1 MTSELRDRP
10 TLGTME
16 VMPNP
21 VAYSERA
28 SAIAGVTVWT
38 RVTESSSSWI
48 LPDGCIDVLWNGHEL
63 TIAGPDTIA
72 HGSEAPVGT
81 RFTALRFAS
90 GVAPTVLGVAAD
102 SLRDQRPDLDAVI
115 GAAETERL
123 AESLL
128 ATEDPAT
135 RLEQWAERRLIEAG
149 GPDQVMIRV
158 AALIRD
164 GRGVGEVADEVGLS
178 ERQLNRR
185 SLASFGY
192 GPKMLGRV
200 LRLQRAL
207 NSVRAGMPLVQ
218 ASLEAGYGDQAH
230 FAHEVRSLTGRS
242 ATQLVGNAANRSTPL
257 PSGSRNVA

>member
-16 VMPNP
+16 VMPSP

-90 GVAPTVLGVAAD
+90 GVA
-102 SLRDQRPDLDAVI
+102 
-115 GAAETERL
+115 
-123 AESLL
+123 
-128 ATEDPAT
+128 
-135 RLEQWAERRLIEAG
+135 RRC
-149 GPDQVMIRV
+149 
-158 AALIRD
+158 
-164 GRGVGEVADEVGLS
+164 
-178 ERQLNRR
+178 
-185 SLASFGY
+185 LAS
-192 GPKMLGRV
+192 PRT
-200 LRLQRAL
+200 RCAI
-207 NSVRAGMPLVQ
+207 
-218 ASLEAGYGDQAH
+218 
-230 FAHEVRSLTGRS
+230 
-242 ATQLVGNAANRSTPL
+242 NAPTSTP
-257 PSGSRNVA
+257 